1 MKPDGFMF
9 IEFTQRRDIMI
20 AKYRATPA
28 ALARLGAVAL
38 ACASSMAAY
47 ASDDE
52 DGPHGL
58 TGTWQVQVTLRN
70 CQSGAPIGAPF
81 YSLLTFADGGTL
93 TESTANP
100 LFYPAIRGPGQG
112 VWSRSRH
119 GRQYAA
125 SSIAFITMNGT
136 LVKTQKITQTIDMGP
151 GQNDFITP
159 HATVEFFDPVGN
171 LLNSGCATAVG
182 KRFVQ

>member
-1 MKPDGFMF
+1 MF

-20 AKYRATPA
+20 AKYRVLPA
-28 ALARLGAVAL
+28 ALAWMTAATL
-38 ACASSMAAY
+38 ACASSMAVY
-47 ASDDE
+47 ASDGG
-52 DGPHGL
+52 DGPNGL
-58 TGTWQVQVTLRN
+58 AGTWQVQVTLRN

-100 LFYPAIRGPGQG
+100 LFYPAVRGPGQG
-112 VWSRSRH
+112 VWSRNRH
-119 GRQYAA
+119 GKQYSA
-125 SSIAFITMNGT
+125 SSIAFITMNGG

-151 GQNDFITP
+151 GQDDFVTP

-171 LLNSGCATAVG
+171 LLNSGCATAMG